1 MSPISA
7 QVSLYPLRQPN
18 LGPAIAEA
26 LEIFRARGLDVQPG
40 TMSTVVAG
48 DADVVFDCLKAAFQ
62 SAAALGDVVMVVSLS
77 NCCPLP
83 AARPRA

>member
-1 MSPISA
+1 MTPISA
-7 QVSLYPLRQPN
+7 QVSLYPLHQPHT
-18 LGPAIAEA
+18 GPAIDAA

-40 TMSTVVAG
+40 SMSTLISGAS
-48 DADVVFDCLKAAFQ
+48 DAVFDGLRASFE
-62 SAAALGDVVMVVSLS
+62 AAAARGDVVMVVSLS